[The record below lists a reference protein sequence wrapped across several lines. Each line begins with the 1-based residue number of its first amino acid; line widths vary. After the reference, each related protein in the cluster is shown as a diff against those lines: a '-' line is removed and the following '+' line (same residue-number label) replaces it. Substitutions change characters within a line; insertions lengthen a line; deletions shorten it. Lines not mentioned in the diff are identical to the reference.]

1 MAQQPLAGGLL
12 SPPVGAPSPANQ
24 VTNDQGGS
32 GQALNGQAG
41 NGQASSGPFANW
53 TLRQIIL
60 ATMTVV
66 AVGLAFMLLY
76 RFYNVVFL
84 LFVAIALQIA
94 LDPLVR
100 FLAGRGVHKVA
111 AVFAIY
117 VVLFAVAGSVLWFAG
132 APLVDQVRDV
142 GGRLPGYYQQLRQS
156 LVAAPI
162 GLVRG
167 LASVLPEE
175 PSPALLVAVVNQSAG
190 EEAGD
195 AAAEATE
202 TAGTAAEASTGAS
215 PGQAWQWFVTGSKAF
230 FGLFAVFAIA
240 FYWTLEGDVIL
251 RRLIL
256 KAPARRRD
264 ELRALVTE
272 SQSKIGAYFRGQ
284 VILCSIVGIAATIA
298 YLLLG
303 IPNAFL
309 LGLLMAIFEV
319 VPLVGP
325 FLGAIPGIIVTMS
338 EAPEMLIFVVGALIL
353 IQTLEA
359 NLLVPRVM
367 DHSVGVNAIISM
379 LALAAFGALFG
390 LLGALLAVPLAAIL
404 QIVIGRVLFQTPIGD
419 ETVSAAPVATDVSRS
434 RLGVLRL
441 EAQNLVLAVR
451 KQARNGE
458 ENGDADESNAEQTED
473 DIEAIAAE
481 IDVMLSS
488 AEAVEAQEVQQ
499 TDSAGETQPAA
510 AGLPTGRNA

>member
-1 MAQQPLAGGLL
+1 MAQQPLAGGLIA
-12 SPPVGAPSPANQ
+12 PPVGAPSSANQ
-24 VTNDQGGS
+24 AQ
-32 GQALNGQAG
+32 NGQPSTGAAA
-41 NGQASSGPFANW
+41 NGQASSSPFANW

-100 FLAGRGVHKVA
+100 FLAGRGINKVA

-117 VVLFAVAGSVLWFAG
+117 LVLFAVIGSVLWFAG

-156 LVAAPI
+156 LVTAPI

-202 TAGTAAEASTGAS
+202 TATSAAEAATGAS

-264 ELRALVTE
+264 ELRALVSE
-272 SQSKIGAYFRGQ
+272 SQGKIGAYFRGQ
-284 VILCSIVGIAATIA
+284 VILCSIVGIAATVA

-309 LGLLMAIFEV
+309 LGLLMAIFEL

-338 EAPEMLIFVVGALIL
+338 EAPHMLIFVVGALIL

-419 ETVSAAPVATDVSRS
+419 ESISAAPVATDVSRS

-441 EAQNLVLAVR
+441 EAQNVVQAVR
-451 KQARNGE
+451 KQARSGDENGE
-458 ENGDADESNAEQTED
+458 ADETQAEQTED

-499 TDSAGETQPAA
+499 TEGAGEVQPPAG
-510 AGLPTGRNA
+510 GLPRGRNA